1 MATIGTV
8 TGSKFIGTPMVI
20 PVTPA
25 FVSGA
30 TFQRV
35 RLAVKV
41 NGAYDFEFSTPAVFI
56 GNTPQASKFD
66 ISSALRAVADQFEFT
81 EVPNPI
87 GNANYP
93 SYSYTAT
100 AYDDYLINGVAQTGP
115 SSDTTSQ
122 SGLYI
127 GSLSD
132 RERLAGTLSPSQ
144 FSRKPTSSPEIVFV
158 GMTWLKGATGNS
170 PSVRQVAITDQT
182 AATSEYYPIAAPR
195 DAYEIRFINSMG
207 VHESVHVTCLPA
219 DETTIATTRYAISKP
234 ETVSDFSRGIA
245 IKQND
250 RERWKMST
258 HPLDRQWQQWYLHEF
273 LMAKLAW
280 AKVDGLWLPVHILPD
295 DTVKGRD
302 RQKAAPMTVEFTIEF
317 DINGSPFA

>member
-1 MATIGTV
+1 MAIIGTIS
-8 TGSKFIGTPMVI
+8 GSSFIGCPIVV
-20 PVTPA
+20 PVTPGSA
-25 FVSGA
+25 PSGA
-30 TFQRV
+30 TFHRV
-35 RLAVKV
+35 CLNVTV
-41 NGAYDFEFSTPAVFI
+41 GGFTFGFSSPAEDAAI
-56 GNTPQASKFD
+56 NFD
-66 ISSALRAVADQFEFT
+66 VSSALRAVTDRYEYSAT
-81 EVPNPI
+81 NL
-87 GNANYP
+87 NNYP
-93 SYSYTAT
+93 SLSFVCEAWDEWMVDGQLSGKQYVF
-100 AYDDYLINGVAQTGP
+100 N
-115 SSDTTSQ
+115 SSL
-122 SGLYI
+122 SGLFA

-132 RERLAGTLSPSQ
+132 RERLAGTLSPTQ

-182 AATSEYYPIAAPR
+182 AATSEYYPIVAPR

-219 DETTIATTRYAISKP
+219 DETAIATTRYAISKP

-258 HPLDRQWQQWYLHEF
+258 QPIDRQWQQWYLHEF

-280 AKVDGLWLPVHILPD
+280 AKVDGLWLPVHILPEE
-295 DTVKGRD
+295 TVKGRD